1 MPHRRKGQK
10 RRTITPV
17 QRAQWAR
24 ERKALEGSLIT
35 QEGEF
40 EGAIVMEHIRGSQ
53 YLVQL
58 KSGQE
63 VFAAHKKQKDQRNG
77 LSFDGWQLWEARE

>member
-10 RRTITPV
+10 RRTITPA

-58 KSGQE
+58 KGGKE
-63 VFAAHKKQKDQRNG
+63 VFASHKKQKDQRNG

>member
-10 RRTITPV
+10 RQTITPQ
-17 QRAQWAR
+17 QRLEWAR

-40 EGAIVMEHIRGSQ
+40 EGAIVVEHIRGSQ
-53 YLVQL
+53 YMIEL
-58 KSGQE
+58 KTGKQI
-63 VFAAHKKQKDQRNG
+63 FAAHKKQKDQRSG
-77 LSFDGWQLWEARE
+77 LSFEGWTIWEDRS